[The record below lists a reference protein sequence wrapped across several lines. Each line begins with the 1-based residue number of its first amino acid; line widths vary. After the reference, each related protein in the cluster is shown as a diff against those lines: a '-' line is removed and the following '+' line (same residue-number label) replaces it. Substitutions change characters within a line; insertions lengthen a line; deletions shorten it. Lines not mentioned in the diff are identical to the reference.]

1 MMSDDRV
8 AMKTATGMWWVFL
21 ITGILWF
28 LVSLIVL
35 RFNITSIAAVGAL
48 LGVVFLMA
56 GVNEFIIVGSVSGWK
71 WLHVLLGIIF
81 VAGGIWAFVHPIGAF
96 YELAALLGFLLLFKG
111 SFDIITAVMTKDAN
125 DLWWLGL
132 TAGILEL
139 LLAFWASQQ
148 FFAPR
153 AALILL
159 WVGFMAMF
167 RGIGEIVLA
176 FQLHKAGKERAAA

>member
-8 AMKTATGMWWVFL
+8 AMKMATGMWWMFL

-35 RFNITSIAAVGAL
+35 RFNITSVAAVGTL

-56 GVNEFIIVGSVSGWK
+56 GVNEFVIVGSVSGWK

-96 YELAALLGFLLLFKG
+96 YELASILGFLLLLKG
-111 SFDIITAVMTKDAN
+111 SLDFTVAVASKELN
-125 DLWWLGL
+125 DLWWMGL
-132 TAGILEL
+132 VVGILEI

-159 WVGFMAMF
+159 WVGFGAMF
-167 RGIGEIVLA
+167 RGFTEILLA
-176 FQLHKAGKERAAA
+176 FEVRRMTNEGATV